1 MNNLRKDDYCHI
13 CKEPLKDY
21 PSNGEPLVHGVV
33 CKACNFKL
41 VLPIRWLMR
50 VHHALVNS
58 LPLYYESYED
68 ILRPVLS
75 IPEIKKFTRQNI
87 EACFGGDE
95 VALDVDIV
103 PPFVYYPSYMI
114 ACREDDWQFFM
125 GAEHVFDLMTM
136 DYEERC
142 FTEYLGEILERM
154 HGLKKEH
161 RMDFMIIPR
170 WLLEDSIHVD
180 YDRMLDDVK
189 KELKENRKALRLPC
203 QRD

>member
-1 MNNLRKDDYCHI
+1 
-13 CKEPLKDY
+13 
-21 PSNGEPLVHGVV
+21 
-33 CKACNFKL
+33 
-41 VLPIRWLMR
+41 MR
-50 VHHALVNS
+50 EHHALVNS
-58 LPLYYESYED
+58 LPLYYESDED

-87 EACFGGDE
+87 EACFDGDE

-154 HGLKKEH
+154 HGLKKER

-170 WLLEDSIHVD
+170 WLLDDSLHVD

>member
-1 MNNLRKDDYCHI
+1 MDNLIKDDYCHI

-21 PSNGEPLVHGVV
+21 PNNGEPLVHGVV

-41 VLPIRWLMR
+41 VIPIRWLMR
-50 VHHALVNS
+50 EHHALVDS
-58 LPLYYESYED
+58 LPLYYESNED
-68 ILRPVLS
+68 ILRHVVS

-125 GAEHVFDLMTM
+125 GAEHVFNLMM
-136 DYEERC
+136 IDYEERC

-154 HGLKKEH
+154 HGLKKSVE
-161 RMDFMIIPR
+161 
-170 WLLEDSIHVD
+170 WTS
-180 YDRMLDDVK
+180 
-189 KELKENRKALRLPC
+189 
-203 QRD
+203 

>member
-1 MNNLRKDDYCHI
+1 MNNLRKDDYCRI

-21 PSNGEPLVHGVV
+21 PNNGEPLVHGVV

-50 VHHALVNS
+50 EHQALVDS
-58 LPLYYESYED
+58 LPLYYESNED
-68 ILRPVLS
+68 ILRHVVS
-75 IPEIKKFTRQNI
+75 IPEIKKFTRKNI

-95 VALDVDIV
+95 VRLDIDTM

-114 ACREDDWQFFM
+114 ACRKDDWQFFM
-125 GAEHVFDLMTM
+125 GAEHVSDLMTI

-142 FTEYLGEILERM
+142 FTEYLSRILQMM
-154 HGLKKEH
+154 HALKKEH

-170 WLLEDSIHVD
+170 WSVDDSLHAD
-180 YDRMLDDVK
+180 YDRMLDDAK
-189 KELKENRKALRLPC
+189 KKLKENRKALRLPC

>member
-1 MNNLRKDDYCHI
+1 MKNAKQENAI
-13 CKEPLKDY
+13 
-21 PSNGEPLVHGVV
+21 N
-33 CKACNFKL
+33 
-41 VLPIRWLMR
+41 
-50 VHHALVNS
+50 
-58 LPLYYESYED
+58 
-68 ILRPVLS
+68 
-75 IPEIKKFTRQNI
+75 
-87 EACFGGDE
+87 
-95 VALDVDIV
+95 
-103 PPFVYYPSYMI
+103 MI

-142 FTEYLGEILERM
+142 FTEYLSRILQMM
-154 HGLKKEH
+154 HALKKEH

-170 WLLEDSIHVD
+170 WSVDDSLHTD